1 VDLGSAIE
9 QINVTLTDPNS
20 KLLQAKMEFPLGL
33 VLENIDDEVVVTDV
47 SEGSAAAAAKVNVG
61 DVVRATSA
69 VTMQM
74 TYPTM
79 NILFGGVGRPRLVKI
94 LLPTLKVPF
103 HKVMDAV
110 RSNSPAQ
117 GGDGSI
123 IMVLERGQTANDSSS
138 NSGNSSS
145 SDSNTTS
152 SSDERELV
160 GAGVGAGAGAAAFDP
175 RIFES
180 IE

>member
-1 VDLGSAIE
+1 VDLGNTIE
-9 QINVTLTDPNS
+9 QINVTLTDSNS
-20 KLLQAKMEFPLGL
+20 KLLQAKMDFPLGL
-33 VLENIDDEVVVTDV
+33 VLENVDDEVVVTEV
-47 SEGSAAAAAKVNVG
+47 SEGSAAAAAKVRVG

-79 NILFGGVGRPRLVKI
+79 NIMFGGVGRPKLVKI
-94 LLPTLKVPF
+94 LLPTSKAPF

-123 IMVLERGQTANDSSS
+123 SLVLERVQPAPP
-138 NSGNSSS
+138 SSS
-145 SDSNTTS
+145 SSSGGS
-152 SSDERELV
+152 SSSREERELV
-160 GAGVGAGAGAAAFDP
+160 GAAVGGSGAAAFDP

-180 IE
+180 TE